1 MKEKIEKEI
10 NELNDSYD
18 KIFGEITQSY
28 EKKHEKLIKEE
39 NDLKEELQNE
49 VTKVKEKM
57 ENYLSELSSIIRVN
71 EKIVKG
77 ISILEK
83 EEKNMIK
90 NISYVS
96 KINKN
101 KKEMNKL
108 FGILMKNIEI
118 SFEEENNN
126 IKYDDYYFNGIQ
138 IPKNIEFKE
147 ITSNSLKI
155 FWNIDNIKN
164 ININKENIKY
174 KVEIK
179 KEKEKFIKK
188 YEGNNFNCLIE
199 NLTENTEYEVRIG
212 SFYNDIEAWTEFVFL
227 ILVIVEELD
236 ILR

>member
-1 MKEKIEKEI
+1 MKDKIEKEI
-10 NELNDSYD
+10 NEINASYD
-18 KIFGEITQSY
+18 KIFGQITQSY
-28 EKKHEKLIKEE
+28 NKKHEKLIKEE

-57 ENYLSELSSIIRVN
+57 ENYSSELNSIIRVN

-77 ISILEK
+77 IKILEK

-90 NISYVS
+90 NLTYVS

-108 FGILMKNIEI
+108 FGILMQNLKI
-118 SFEEENNN
+118 SFEEEINK

-147 ITSNSLKI
+147 ISSSGFKI
-155 FWNIDNIKN
+155 IWNIDNYKI

-174 KVEIK
+174 KVELK
-179 KEKEKFIKK
+179 KENEKFI
-188 YEGNNFNCLIE
+188 
-199 NLTENTEYEVRIG
+199 
-212 SFYNDIEAWTEFVFL
+212 
-227 ILVIVEELD
+227 
-236 ILR
+236 

>member
-71 EKIVKG
+71 EKIAKG

-90 NISYVS
+90 NLSYVS

-101 KKEMNKL
+101 KKAMNKL
-108 FGILMKNIEI
+108 FGILMKNLEI

-164 ININKENIKY
+164 ININKEKIKY

-179 KEKEKFIKK
+179 KENEKFIKK
-188 YEGNNFNCLIE
+188 YEGNNINCLIE

-212 SFYNDIEAWTEFVFL
+212 SFYNDIEAWSE
-227 ILVIVEELD
+227 
-236 ILR
+236 